1 MPDAPPVATLWRLAW
16 QDEQLSC
23 DVYRQGAELQLRLQ
37 SLTAVILTEAF
48 DLQPRAMARAH
59 ALRDALKRRGW
70 IES

>member
-23 DVYRQGAELQLRLQ
+23 DVYRHGAELQLRLQ
-37 SLTAVILTEAF
+37 SPTAVILTEAF

-70 IES
+70 IDS